1 MLACLTSLLISV
13 GVVFIFRFINMK
25 YKPAILGIYQQQN
38 KTYWFKFVFMYSFLT
53 AKQVIIYL
61 KRLLAIESGRSPDGV
76 VHVQEN
82 DVKLEQK
89 YKLDDHTKGID
100 GVYFNGISENGDVI
114 ICGLARRPNRICDS
128 FLYLKFKNE
137 DLLLSPRLPDTYV
150 QQTKEDE
157 DDYSVQGIKIK
168 NFIPMRT
175 WKLSYNGE
183 MKSRSDVNK
192 SVKVSADLT
201 WSAQWAPFEYDTQ
214 MSPYSVADDMAREPW
229 SSDYF
234 KLVKKLHQTH
244 YEQMGSITGTV
255 TVEDKTYNM
264 TVPCVRD
271 RSFGPLRDWRNFH
284 RYVYHFMFLQN
295 GDCMAIGSVS
305 QPAIMSHLTIGYL
318 CTKADQS
325 VVPVYSSDFHLYQ
338 HGENQILPKDYG
350 FQFKA
355 GGQSYAV
362 RVQVFDEDMFYIG
375 KDREAKFYERWS
387 NVEVNGVKGKA
398 CVEWQYNNTQK

>member
-1 MLACLTSLLISV
+1 MLTCLTSLLISV

-25 YKPAILGIYQQQN
+25 YKPAIFGIYQQRN
-38 KTYWFKFVFMYSFLT
+38 KTYWFKFLFMYSILRIR
-53 AKQVIIYL
+53 QVITYL

-76 VHVQEN
+76 AHVQEHHA
-82 DVKLEQK
+82 KLEHI
-89 YKLDDHTKGID
+89 YKLDDHTLGID
-100 GVYFNGISENGDVI
+100 GVYYNGMSENGDAI
-114 ICGLARRPNRICDS
+114 ICGLARRPHGICDS
-128 FLYLKFKNE
+128 FLYLKIKNE
-137 DLLLSPRLPDTYV
+137 PLLLTPRLPDTYV
-150 QQTKEDE
+150 QRTKEDE

-175 WKLSYNGE
+175 WTLSYKGE
-183 MKSRSDVNK
+183 MKPRNDVNK
-192 SVKVSADLT
+192 TVKVSADLI

-234 KLVKKLHQTH
+234 ELVKKLHQTH
-244 YEQMGSITGTV
+244 YEQMGSLTGTV
-255 TVEDKTYNM
+255 TVEDNTYNINM
-264 TVPCVRD
+264 PCVRD

-284 RYVYHFMFLQN
+284 RYVYHFVFLEN

-305 QPAIMSHLTIGYL
+305 QPAILSHLTIGYL
-318 CTKADQS
+318 CKKADQS
-325 VVPVYSSDFHLYQ
+325 VVAVDASDFHLYQ

-350 FQFKA
+350 FIFQA
-355 GGQSYAV
+355 GGQSYAM
-362 RVQVFDEDMFYIG
+362 RVMLIDEDKFYIG

-398 CVEWQYNNTQK
+398 CVEWQFNNTQK